1 MALPIT
7 AAGFSWT
14 HTDRDQPAVGP
25 LDLQIAAGEKVLL
38 LGASGAGKS
47 TFLHAVAGVLPEES
61 GEATGELLV
70 GGEKPDPRRGS
81 TGLVLQDPDSQ
92 VIFSRI
98 GDDVA
103 FGMENLG
110 LPSEVIEAQIP
121 ESLQALGL
129 DLPPGHPSA
138 ALSGGQ
144 KQRLALAG
152 IHAMAP

>member
-1 MALPIT
+1 SAAILRFRPSALMALPIT
-7 AAGFSWT
+7 ASGFSWT
-14 HTDRDQPAVGP
+14 HTDRDVPAVGP

-47 TFLHAVAGVLPEES
+47 TFLHAVSGVLPEES

-70 GGEKPDPRRGS
+70 GGEQPDPRRGC

-110 LPSEVIEAQIP
+110 LPAAVIEAQVP
-121 ESLQALGL
+121 RSLQALGL
-129 DLPPGHPSA
+129 DLAPEHPSA
-138 ALSGGQ
+138 ALSG
-144 KQRLALAG
+144 
-152 IHAMAP
+152 

>member
-7 AAGFSWT
+7 ASGFSWT
-14 HTDRDQPAVGP
+14 HADRDQPAVGP
-25 LDLQIAAGEKVLL
+25 LNLQIAAGEKVLL

-47 TFLHAVAGVLPEES
+47 TILHAVAGVLPEES
-61 GEATGELLV
+61 GEATGKLLV

-103 FGMENLG
+103 DRK
-110 LPSEVIEAQIP
+110 SVV
-121 ESLQALGL
+121 
-129 DLPPGHPSA
+129 
-138 ALSGGQ
+138 
-144 KQRLALAG
+144 
-152 IHAMAP
+152 